1 MSFRF
6 AKLLAAVGLLLA
18 AWGLTLLRESE
29 PLVWAPPAGN
39 PGPARILRF
48 YASVGAVLPGE
59 RALICYGVE
68 NAKRVRIS
76 PWMAG
81 VTPSLKRCLEVFPDH
96 TTHYTILAEGYDGGV
111 VTRSLTLPVE
121 AEPPAPA
128 PVLDFAYSPR
138 EMHHDPGF
146 HRVENLAS
154 RGGYVPPQQR
164 DPTTTRNLR

>member
-6 AKLLAAVGLLLA
+6 AKLMAAICLLLA
-18 AWGLTLLRESE
+18 GWGLTLLRESE
-29 PLVWAPPAGN
+29 SLVWAPPAGN
-39 PGPARILRF
+39 PGPARILQF

-59 RALICYGVE
+59 KAMICYGVE
-68 NAKRVRIS
+68 NARSVRIS

-81 VTPSLKRCLEVFPDH
+81 VTPYPKRCLEVFPDH

-128 PVLDFAYSPR
+128 PVLHFASSPR
-138 EMHHDPGF
+138 EMHYNLGF
-146 HRVENLAS
+146 NRVENLWRS
-154 RGGYVPPQQR
+154 RQPRPK
-164 DPTTTRNLR
+164 T